1 MLISKFDTNNIEN
14 KIMQFEKEYGISL
27 PSQYKN
33 FLMKYNGGY
42 TPMTKFSIEDDS
54 SSMEGFY
61 GIGEVD
67 MSLDKSYKSKYIP
80 EWIEQ
85 GLLPITMDYFG
96 NNIVIGVGKENEG
109 IIYFADHEEGN
120 RLIFLAEDLK
130 SFFASC
136 HSEVLDKNAIK
147 SVEEREV
154 NMIAKGLGDSITDG
168 LRKVWQEEIDF
179 QMKIN
184 QEEVILDD

>member
-14 KIMQFEKEYGISL
+14 KILQFEKEYGISL
-27 PSQYKN
+27 PGQYKN
-33 FLMKYNGGY
+33 FLLKYNGGY
-42 TPMTKFSIEDDS
+42 TPKTKFSVEDDS

-67 MSLDKSYKSKYIP
+67 MSLDKSYKSKYITA
-80 EWIEQ
+80 WIKR

-96 NNIVIGVGKENEG
+96 NNIVIGVKKKNEG
-109 IIYFADHEEGN
+109 IIYFCDHEKGN

-130 SFFASC
+130 GFFSLC
-136 HSEVLDKNAIK
+136 QSEVLDKNAIK
-147 SVEEREV
+147 SVEEREA